1 KVGTDIVNVANQ
13 EWADSEGEEGK
24 HITEK
29 RVNKVETPSIP
40 KQVVQKVLP
49 QTGDSPSTLAIKIGG
64 LLLVAGAGFYFYRRR
79 QEQLLLKSLFD
90 SKELQNQSPLDDKN
104 N

>member
-40 KQVVQKVLP
+40 KQVAQKVLP

-79 QEQLLLKSLFD
+79 QQRLVYENLFETPED
-90 SKELQNQSPLDDKN
+90 TIE
-104 N
+104 